1 MNPRLNSSNRRSLSA
16 VSNSF
21 ALGFAFACVTAG
33 PTHVASAQTAPQISR
48 PASAVWDF
56 APAMIEHMRKMRRY
70 KDPARASEYIPP
82 VIDRFRVDLDPKGAI
97 ASFQPNGATI
107 TANNAFFQDLG
118 TNGRRCVTCHQP
130 QNGWSVSA
138 RDVAERFER
147 SNGTDPIFRLVDGA
161 TCPSDDVST
170 LRARRKAYKLLTEK
184 GLIRIGLAIP
194 ATAEFTVTAVS
205 DPYGC
210 NTNPETGITK
220 QTASQTIGILS
231 MYRRPLPSTNIAF
244 DSAIMWDGRESPANV
259 DLDTGFRNQAVDA
272 TLGHAQ
278 AVMPPTP
285 EQVDQIVKFQ
295 KGIFT
300 AQLFDDK
307 AKLLTDDNATAGPV
321 ALASQQFF
329 IGINDPLGGNP
340 NETPFTSSV
349 FNLFQSWLNAG
360 SRHNYGHGTPMA
372 TDELLRRVN
381 ISDVWRWNEHELDRV
396 NEHRRSVARGE
407 QVFNTKKIVIA
418 GVAGLND
425 KLGVDHVD
433 GFCGTCHDAP
443 NVGNHSVKLPIDI
456 GVPDAGDKKPPVLD
470 IAGLPVFTLTC
481 SNVAEGNPL
490 KGKVYQVTDLG
501 KAMISGKCADIGLFK
516 GPILRGL
523 AARAPYFHNGGAANL
538 RDVVD
543 FYDKRFNIGFTER
556 EKHDLV
562 NFLKTL

>member
-1 MNPRLNSSNRRSLSA
+1 MPRRSWISLA
-16 VSNSF
+16 SNTI
-21 ALGFAFACVTAG
+21 LGSRSLLLGLAFVCL
-33 PTHVASAQTAPQISR
+33 ASASPQIAKAQKA
-48 PASAVWDF
+48 PEAASKPDF
-56 APAMIEHMRKMRRY
+56 APAMIAHMQKMRRY
-70 KDPARASEYIPP
+70 KDPVRGTEYIPP
-82 VIDRFRVDLDPKGAI
+82 TIDRFRVDPDPKGAI

-118 TNGRRCVTCHQP
+118 TNGRRCFTCHQP
-130 QNGWSVSA
+130 QNGWSISA
-138 RDVAERFER
+138 TDVAERFDT
-147 SNGTDPIFRLVDGA
+147 SAGTDPIFRLVDGA

-170 LRARRKAYKLLTEK
+170 VRARRKAYKLLTEK

-194 ATAEFTVTAVS
+194 AVAEFTVTVLD

-210 NTNPETGITK
+210 NTNPDTGIVR
-220 QTASQTIGILS
+220 QTPTQTIGVLS

-244 DSAIMWDGRESPANV
+244 DSAIMWDGRESPPNV

-278 AVMPPTP
+278 AATPPTP

-307 AKLLTDDNATAGPV
+307 AKTLTDDNATGGPV
-321 ALASQQFF
+321 ALSSQQFF

-340 NETPFTSSV
+340 SGTPFTSSI
-349 FNLFQSWLNAG
+349 FSLYQPWLDAG
-360 SRHNYGHGTPMA
+360 SRHDHGQGTPMA
-372 TDELLRRVN
+372 TEDLLKRIN
-381 ISDVWRWNEHELDRV
+381 ITDVWRSNAHEHNKV

-407 QVFNTKKIVIA
+407 EVFNNKKIIIA
-418 GVAGLND
+418 GVSGLND
-425 KLGVDHVD
+425 KLGVDHIE

-470 IAGLPVFTLTC
+470 IAGLPVFELTC
-481 SNVAEGNPL
+481 SNVADDNPL
-490 KGKVYQVTDLG
+490 KGKIYHVTDPG

-523 AARAPYFHNGGAANL
+523 AARAPYFHNGSAANL
-538 RDVVD
+538 RDVVE
-543 FYDKRFNIGFTER
+543 FYDQRFNIGFTEK

>member
-1 MNPRLNSSNRRSLSA
+1 LIRVGLDVPA
-16 VSNSF
+16 GAEF
-21 ALGFAFACVTAG
+21 AID
-33 PTHVASAQTAPQISR
+33 HVDDP
-48 PASAVWDF
+48 F
-56 APAMIEHMRKMRRY
+56 ECAPATN
-70 KDPARASEYIPP
+70 DAS
-82 VIDRFRVDLDPKGAI
+82 L
-97 ASFQPNGATI
+97 
-107 TANNAFFQDLG
+107 
-118 TNGRRCVTCHQP
+118 
-130 QNGWSVSA
+130 
-138 RDVAERFER
+138 
-147 SNGTDPIFRLVDGA
+147 
-161 TCPSDDVST
+161 
-170 LRARRKAYKLLTEK
+170 
-184 GLIRIGLAIP
+184 
-194 ATAEFTVTAVS
+194 
-205 DPYGC
+205 
-210 NTNPETGITK
+210 
-220 QTASQTIGILS
+220 
-231 MYRRPLPSTNIAF
+231 YRRPLPSTNLRF
-244 DSAIMWDGRESPANV
+244 LSAVMWDGRESRADTTIRQALARQAN
-259 DLDTGFRNQAVDA
+259 DA
-272 TLGHAQ
+272 TRGHAQ
-278 AVMPPTP
+278 GGRDLTTTEV
-285 EQVDQIVKFQ
+285 EQIVAFET
-295 KGIFT
+295 GLFT
-300 AQLFDDK
+300 AQ
-307 AKLLTDDNATAGPV
+307 ARDNEAGNLRARGATGGPV
-321 ALASQQFF
+321 DLSRQPFF

-360 SRHNYGHGTPMA
+360 SRRNYGHGTPMA

-543 FYDKRFNIGFTER
+543 FYDKRFSIGFTDR